1 MIIYHAEGF
10 LSMKKCI
17 YFAGAGQF
25 PGPRL
30 VPGWGF
36 TETGQPRFGDGL
48 GDGVLLDDRWPPAR
62 EAVGRMAA
70 ALRDAA
76 LIVCDFEKPPA
87 PLLAE
92 LVRRLAGKELVVPE
106 RCAELPHAAVLVGP
120 YALPGGFSRW
130 LADKRRRYGQL
141 VLDAEPIAARIRFG
155 QAAAAERPE
164 PGGPG
169 LPCPG
174 AICRCAG
181 FAGGFDFWDTRKSLQ
196 ARCAAADCPA
206 IVFDAA
212 WAELAEQP

>member
-1 MIIYHAEGF
+1 MKI
-10 LSMKKCI
+10 SM
-17 YFAGAGQF
+17 YFFSSDETCCGAPAVA
-25 PGPRL
+25 PGY
-30 VPGWGF
+30 GF
-36 TETGQPRFGDGL
+36 TPQGRWRPLPLPRGAAL
-48 GDGVLLDDRWPPAR
+48 ALDDRFLPGPEGLR
-62 EAVGRMAA
+62 EALD
-70 ALRDAA
+70 ALRAWQGGILCDFERPRAPALARLLEALAGRDAA
-76 LIVCDFEKPPA
+76 VPPGYA
-87 PLLAE
+87 D
-92 LVRRLAGKELVVPE
+92 
-106 RCAELPHAAVLVGP
+106 LPHSRVLVGP
-120 YALPGGFSRW
+120 YLPGRSFSRW